1 MPCPRH
7 HDAICT
13 KRKSAPETTSR
24 RKKKKRAKKKLSL
37 RGGVPNRPAGLQKE
51 PAGIRLGRREEK
63 QSEIMVDS
71 RRRIGGI
78 SLASVRVS
86 RRHRLRLVPP
96 PLQPAPLL
104 HGTNDNAQLR
114 DDALTLLT
122 VRRAER
128 APQKRTCADSAQ
140 GDRRA
145 CHGARANPVPR
156 GARRRRDGCDWRREA
171 SRPSQARR
179 SGGWIAPR
187 G

>member
-71 RRRIGGI
+71 RRRLPPLCGDARI
-78 SLASVRVS
+78 
-86 RRHRLRLVPP
+86 PP
-96 PLQPAPLL
+96 PVRAPAPFP
-104 HGTNDNAQLR
+104 A
-114 DDALTLLT
+114 
-122 VRRAER
+122 
-128 APQKRTCADSAQ
+128 
-140 GDRRA
+140 
-145 CHGARANPVPR
+145 ARPL
-156 GARRRRDGCDWRREA
+156 AR
-171 SRPSQARR
+171 
-179 SGGWIAPR
+179 
-187 G
+187 

>member
-104 HGTNDNAQLR
+104 HGAHFIEALAKPSAQLVGSR
-114 DDALTLLT
+114 
-122 VRRAER
+122 
-128 APQKRTCADSAQ
+128 
-140 GDRRA
+140 
-145 CHGARANPVPR
+145 VPR
-156 GARRRRDGCDWRREA
+156 DRGRAGRASLPGFASASIICENGRRNARPHPAADCVA
-171 SRPSQARR
+171 
-179 SGGWIAPR
+179 
-187 G
+187 

>member
-96 PLQPAPLL
+96 PLLPAP
-104 HGTNDNAQLR
+104 HLR
-114 DDALTLLT
+114 GAGDEYRICAWRFRIAPCTDTA
-122 VRRAER
+122 RRNKYRKDSPRNHKRQCTHLAHLRCAER
-128 APQKRTCADSAQ
+128 APQK
-140 GDRRA
+140 
-145 CHGARANPVPR
+145 
-156 GARRRRDGCDWRREA
+156 
-171 SRPSQARR
+171 
-179 SGGWIAPR
+179 
-187 G
+187 

>member
-96 PLQPAPLL
+96 PSSPLRPSMAR
-104 HGTNDNAQLR
+104 GGND
-114 DDALTLLT
+114 LLG
-122 VRRAER
+122 V
-128 APQKRTCADSAQ
+128 
-140 GDRRA
+140 GDRPRESLVLQRFRRVPTV
-145 CHGARANPVPR
+145 ARNYEQRTHLAHSKVR
-156 GARRRRDGCDWRREA
+156 GTRTAETDTCR
-171 SRPSQARR
+171 
-179 SGGWIAPR
+179 
-187 G
+187 

>member
-96 PLQPAPLL
+96 PLLPALL
-104 HGTNDNAQLR
+104 LLGADDGYRICTILPMKITGRLPCRICACRSTKALGITSRLR
-114 DDALTLLT
+114 LTLHECI
-122 VRRAER
+122 VV
-128 APQKRTCADSAQ
+128 KK
-140 GDRRA
+140 
-145 CHGARANPVPR
+145 
-156 GARRRRDGCDWRREA
+156 
-171 SRPSQARR
+171 
-179 SGGWIAPR
+179 
-187 G
+187 

>member
-78 SLASVRVS
+78 SLASVRAS

-96 PLQPAPLL
+96 PLQPAPHH
-104 HGTNDNAQLR
+104 HGTNDNAQSR
-114 DDALTLLT
+114 ASALTLLN
-122 VRRAER
+122 VRCAER
-128 APQKRTCADSAQ
+128 APQKRTCAISAPADARRERGRSALGRRDARIAAQ
-140 GDRRA
+140 GR
-145 CHGARANPVPR
+145 
-156 GARRRRDGCDWRREA
+156 
-171 SRPSQARR
+171 QAAT
-179 SGGWIAPR
+179 GVNHNF
-187 G
+187 